1 MRANTS
7 SEDLFESFDDGLALL
22 RQALDRGPEA
32 LNPLEKEGAIRRFE
46 YCLELAWK
54 AVKTYLENSGLRI
67 APVTPREVIRQAA
80 TAGVLPDG
88 QVWIEML
95 DHRTLLAHTCD
106 GVVQAEV
113 IDALA
118 ARYFPAMEE
127 LREFLTAQE
136 REGAKASVDSKRPS
150 VR

>member
-7 SEDLFESFDDGLALL
+7 SEDRFQSFDDGLALL

-54 AVKTYLENSGLRI
+54 AVKTYLEDSGLRI

-80 TAGVLPDG
+80 AAGVLAQWPG
-88 QVWIEML
+88 L
-95 DHRTLLAHTCD
+95 DR
-106 GVVQAEV
+106 
-113 IDALA
+113 DARPPHPPRLT
-118 ARYFPAMEE
+118 PA
-127 LREFLTAQE
+127 TV
-136 REGAKASVDSKRPS
+136 SSRPK
-150 VR
+150 

>member
-1 MRANTS
+1 MHANTC
-7 SEDLFESFDDGLALL
+7 SEDRFESFDDGLALL
-22 RQALDRGPEA
+22 RQALIRGPQA

-54 AVKTYLENSGLRI
+54 AAKTYLEDSGLRI
-67 APVTPREVIRQAA
+67 APVTPREVIRQAGA
-80 TAGVLPDG
+80 AGVLANG
-88 QVWIEML
+88 RVWIEML
-95 DHRTLLAHTCD
+95 DHRTLLAYTCD

-127 LREFLTAQE
+127 LREFLVAQRGTQAE
-136 REGAKASVDSKRPS
+136 SQRNAEKQEVL
-150 VR
+150 